1 MQKKELNAFQKKFMQ
16 AMVDVQE
23 WCVGD
28 ALYGKHSYSS
38 REEELYAVT
47 SEVIYRIMELIDGYG
62 NNGHDMGRLNVV
74 CEKTGEKLKENP
86 FIELHDVVCDYIKE
100 L

>member
-1 MQKKELNAFQKKFMQ
+1 MQIEELNAFQKKFMQ

-23 WCVGD
+23 WCVVD
-28 ALYGKHSYSS
+28 ALYGKHNYAS

-47 SEVIYRIMELIDGYG
+47 SEVIYRIMELIDGYSY
-62 NNGHDMGRLNVV
+62 DMGRLNVV

-86 FIELHDVVCDYIKE
+86 FIELHDAVCDYVKE

>member
-1 MQKKELNAFQKKFMQ
+1 MQIKELNAFQTKFMQ

-23 WCVGD
+23 WCVVD
-28 ALYGKHSYSS
+28 ALYGKHNYAS

-86 FIELHDVVCDYIKE
+86 FIELHDVVCDYVKE

>member
-1 MQKKELNAFQKKFMQ
+1 
-16 AMVDVQE
+16 
-23 WCVGD
+23 
-28 ALYGKHSYSS
+28 
-38 REEELYAVT
+38 
-47 SEVIYRIMELIDGYG
+47 MELIDGYG

-86 FIELHDVVCDYIKE
+86 FIELHDVVCDYLKE